1 MHGLLASMEDSVSPD
16 MIFTSESVTPG
27 HPDKLCDQISDAA
40 VDALMREDESAR
52 VAVECA
58 LATGVLFL
66 AARYAADA
74 RVDLPAVA
82 RKAIQDAGYASEGFD
97 ARSCS
102 ILTSLAELPL
112 ESREPEVAEGDEEAI
127 ARRVAH
133 EQANVFGYA
142 CRDTATLM
150 PAPIHHAHKVVRALD
165 AARRDGFSAL
175 SPDAK
180 TQVSVRY
187 RNGRPTRVH
196 SLSLTVALDA
206 SAGAAAPEGLRAVA
220 LDALSGEEIGPD
232 AETRVVINAGGP
244 LEIGGPAR
252 HAGLTGRKNGIDSY
266 GEIARQS
273 GSALSGKDPSRIDRA
288 GAYAARYA
296 AKNIVAA
303 GLAERCEV
311 HLAYAIGQAEPL
323 SLSVETFNTGKTSD
337 EAIARRLAANF
348 DFRPAAIVR
357 RFGLRRRPRAA
368 GPKGFYLPLATYG
381 HFGRADLDLPW
392 EAIDLAAALH
402 G

>member
-1 MHGLLASMEDSVSPD
+1 MSPD

-52 VAVECA
+52 VVVECA

-74 RVDLPAVA
+74 RVDLPALA
-82 RKAIQDAGYASEGFD
+82 RKAIQDAGYTSEGFD

-112 ESREPEVAEGDEEAI
+112 ESREPELAEDDEEAI

-133 EQANVFGYA
+133 EQANAFGYA
-142 CRDTATLM
+142 CRDTAELM
-150 PAPIHHAHKVVRALD
+150 PAPIYFAHKVARALD
-165 AARRDGFSAL
+165 AARRHGFSAL

-180 TQVSVRY
+180 TQVSVHY
-187 RNGRPTRVH
+187 RDGRPTRLH
-196 SLSLTVALDA
+196 SLSLTVALDG
-206 SAGAAAPEGLRAVA
+206 SAGSEAQDRLRAIA
-220 LDALSGEEIGPD
+220 LDALSTGDIMPD
-232 AETRVVINAGGP
+232 AQTRVVINAGGP

-252 HAGLTGRKNGIDSY
+252 HAGLTGRKIGIDSY

-288 GAYAARYA
+288 GAYAARHA

-303 GLAERCEV
+303 GLADRCEV

-337 EAIARRLAANF
+337 EAIARRLAAVF

-357 RFGLRRRPRAA
+357 RFGLRRRAAAA

-392 EAIDLAAALH
+392 ETTDLAGALRS
-402 G
+402 